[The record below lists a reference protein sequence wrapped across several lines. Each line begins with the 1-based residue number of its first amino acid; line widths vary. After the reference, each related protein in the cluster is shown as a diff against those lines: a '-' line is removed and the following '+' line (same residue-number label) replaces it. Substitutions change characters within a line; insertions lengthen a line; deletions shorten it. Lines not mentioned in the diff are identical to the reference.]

1 MNRIFKKIV
10 IAALG
15 SILLI
20 PVDLSAGNKDRAGSA
35 GATHLLI
42 NPWSRNSGWGGANS
56 AIGRG
61 LESTF
66 MNVAGL
72 AFTEKTELL
81 FSHSQWLVGSGININ
96 AFGFSQKLGENS
108 GVLGISV
115 NSMSFGDIP
124 ITTVNQPEGTNA
136 TFSPNYLNIGISYA
150 KSFSQRIHGGVTA
163 RILSESI
170 ADLNAQGFAL
180 DAGIQYITSLG
191 EGALN
196 KDNFSFGIAL
206 KNIGPKMQYAG
217 DGLAVANVLPNGV
230 NLTQQQRSSDYEMPA
245 LMNIGIAYK
254 QRFNEENRLSYAFN
268 FTTNSFTRDQF
279 IFGLEYG
286 WKETL
291 MLRAGYTYEQGIF
304 DSPIEA
310 GSNLLNAF
318 TGPSA
323 GFTFE
328 TPLGK
333 TKEEKERSG
342 STKFGIDY
350 SYRFTHSFG
359 GVHSIGARISI

>member
-1 MNRIFKKIV
+1 MNKVLRKIAV
-10 IAALG
+10 VVLG
-15 SILLI
+15 SVMLL
-20 PVDLSAGNKDRAGSA
+20 PVSTFAGNKDRAGSA

-42 NPWSRNSGWGGANS
+42 NPWSRTTGWGGANS
-56 AIGRG
+56 ALGTG

-72 AFTEKTELL
+72 AFTERTELL
-81 FSHSQWLVGSGININ
+81 FSHSQWLLGSGININ
-96 AFGFSQKLGENS
+96 AFGFSQRLGEEG
-108 GVLGISV
+108 GVLGLAVS
-115 NSMSFGDIP
+115 SMSFGDIP
-124 ITTVNQPEGTNA
+124 ITTENQPEGTNA
-136 TFSPNYLNIGISYA
+136 FFSPNYLNVGLSYA

-163 RILSESI
+163 RIISEST

-180 DAGIQYITSLG
+180 DAGIRYVTTLG
-191 EGALN
+191 EGSLK

-206 KNIGPKMQYAG
+206 RNIGPKMNYNG

-230 NLTQQQRSSDYEMPA
+230 SLTQQQRSSEFEMPA
-245 LMNIGIAYK
+245 LMNIGIAYI

-268 FTTNSFTRDQF
+268 FTTHSFTRDQF
-279 IFGLEYG
+279 ILGLEYG

-304 DSPIEA
+304 DAPLEA

-333 TKEEKERSG
+333 TKEEKERAG
-342 STKFGIDY
+342 STKFGLDY
-350 SYRFTHSFG
+350 SYRHTHSFG
-359 GVHSIGARISI
+359 GVHSIGARITI